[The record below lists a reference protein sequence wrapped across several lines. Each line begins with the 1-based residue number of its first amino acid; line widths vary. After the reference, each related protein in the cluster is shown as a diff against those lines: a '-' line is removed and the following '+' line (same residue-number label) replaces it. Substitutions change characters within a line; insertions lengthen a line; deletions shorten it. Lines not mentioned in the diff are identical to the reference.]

1 MANVQLN
8 TRTKETP
15 QAGVV
20 FPLSLSSPVY
30 SWCRLALTISNN
42 LGAMVI
48 TVPNNAAIA
57 QNIAAYVKR
66 LFPSVTR
73 ASYQQGSSLGSRTYL
88 HR

>member
-1 MANVQLN
+1 MLDGYCTTISNQ
-8 TRTKETP
+8 P
-15 QAGVV
+15 YAGVV
-20 FPLSLSSPVY
+20 FPLSFFSP
-30 SWCRLALTISNN
+30 SPSGCRLALTISNN

-73 ASYQQGSSLGSRTYL
+73 ATDQLRPSRKRRPYL